1 MVLNHVQSKISWLR
15 DLKILA
21 VALFRIS
28 NQLLCLGVIF
38 KAGSAISSAFPETF
52 RVSSTRSTL
61 WKSKKHMVHQEVSK
75 GPSRN
80 RLSAETQRV
89 KVVLS
94 LS

>member
-28 NQLLCLGVIF
+28 NQLPCLGVIF

-61 WKSKKHMVHQEVSK
+61 WKSKKHKWFTKRS
-75 GPSRN
+75 
-80 RLSAETQRV
+80 QRV
-89 KVVLS
+89 LPEIDS
-94 LS
+94 LQRHRGSK